1 MNASP
6 IGVATMRKEFFY
18 PTADGEARLL
28 LLINAFTGTNK
39 GLEGRVKLA
48 KLDFFL
54 RYPRFLHR
62 ALTIRGAPDP
72 GDLPEHENIEN
83 QMVRYRYG
91 PWDPAYYS
99 LLGRLIG
106 KGLITTVPMSGGFAF
121 KSTDRGR
128 NVAVSLAKSE
138 AWQPTV
144 RMTKLLRR
152 HLDLTGTRLK
162 DFVYEHFPE
171 VAGAEWG
178 QKL

>member
-1 MNASP
+1 
-6 IGVATMRKEFFY
+6 MRKELY
-18 PTADGEARLL
+18 RPTADGEARLL
-28 LLINAFTGTNK
+28 LLIDSFTNESR

-54 RYPRFLHR
+54 RYPKYLER

-72 GDLPEHENIEN
+72 SVNVTAVDNIDN

-91 PWDPAYYS
+91 PWDPAYYA

-106 KGLITTVPMSGGFAF
+106 KGFVSTVPMKNGFVF
-121 KSTDRGR
+121 KTTDLGR
-128 NVAVSLAKSE
+128 DVARKLAKSE
-138 AWQPTV
+138 PWTSTA

-162 DFVYEHFPE
+162 EFIYDHFPE

-178 QKL
+178 RKL